1 MNPALFLHLMSIES
15 RRLLSYRVDFW
26 ITMIL
31 TLIVQLVV
39 IWALWTAIFAES
51 GKDIVAGWDLQ
62 GILAYGVFVFLT
74 GRVVRGG
81 GLQEAGNKAWNKVI
95 QKYVGYR

>member
-39 IWALWTAIFAES
+39 IWALWTVKFAES
-51 GKDIVAGWDLQ
+51 G
-62 GILAYGVFVFLT
+62 
-74 GRVVRGG
+74 
-81 GLQEAGNKAWNKVI
+81 
-95 QKYVGYR
+95 